1 MTTNDGEFRAG
12 KNGRHQYSTWK
23 IWYQHR
29 FRVKASDTP
38 PIQREIVCMIV
49 LKILLISASVR
60 NQLFLCGY
68 WYASSNKSPKKP
80 TPSLLK
86 LIIKSNTTTHNTN
99 PNNRNILL
107 NRNRTRARLLVP
119 QSLEYP
125 DKPTSPLAFSYFHPG
140 SPWAHNINTNTK
152 RRGERRRNKGSD
164 RPTDACSS
172 RREL

>member
-38 PIQREIVCMIV
+38 SIQREIVCMIV

-80 TPSLLK
+80 TPSLPK
-86 LIIKSNTTTHNTN
+86 LIIKSIVTQQQPTTQTRTTEIFYRTETEPELDYWFPNLSNTPTN
-99 PNNRNILL
+99 LG
-107 NRNRTRARLLVP
+107 
-119 QSLEYP
+119 
-125 DKPTSPLAFSYFHPG
+125 TSPLAFSYFHPG

-152 RRGERRRNKGSD
+152 RRGERRRN
-164 RPTDACSS
+164 
-172 RREL
+172 